1 MHTTFRFL
9 VVLLVFFMCTP
20 GVRAEQAPVSVSS
33 QECIECHA
41 VTHPGIVADWA
52 RSRHAAITPGKAM
65 AVTGTALKVS
75 SRQVPEPL
83 RDTSVGCAECHMLRG
98 DAHADT
104 FEHNGYDIHVV
115 VSPDDC
121 ATCHAQERAEYAD
134 NIMARA
140 HTNLADNAVYN
151 DLERTILGRSQ
162 RKEGERINF
171 DAPDVHTRAEAC
183 YYCHGTKLAVSGTQ
197 WRDTDYG
204 EMEFPVIEGWPNQGV
219 GRINLD
225 GSHGSCTSC
234 HTRHQFSI
242 AMARKPYT
250 CMECHAGPDVPAYK
264 IYAASKH
271 GNLFSAKAE
280 QWDFEPVPW
289 TVGQDFTAPT
299 CAACHISLLVD
310 DEGMVINRR
319 THKMSDRL
327 GWRLFGLI
335 YAHPQP
341 RSPDT
346 TIIRNA
352 AGLPLPTDLDGTPA
366 EDYLIDAETIAGRR
380 QTMQS
385 TCLAC
390 HATSWVSAHF
400 DRLDNTIA
408 ETNHQVRTATRLME
422 TAWAQGHARGLDRGG
437 SLFDEHIE
445 RRWMNTWLF
454 YANATR
460 FASAM
465 AGGGDYGV
473 FEIGRYQ
480 LTSTLLEMQD
490 WLETRQMIGA
500 PAEP

>member
-1 MHTTFRFL
+1 MPYLTRFAFAGL
-9 VVLLVFFMCTP
+9 IVLLTAGLAP
-20 GVRAEQAPVSVSS
+20 GADAPTSLAT

-41 VTHPGIVADWA
+41 IYHPGIVADWR
-52 RSRHAAITPGKAM
+52 RSRHAVITPREAM

-75 SRQVPEPL
+75 SRQVPEAL
-83 RDTSVGCAECHMLRG
+83 LNTSVGCAECHMVRG

-121 ATCHAQERAEYAD
+121 ATCHAQEREQYAD

-140 HTNLADNAVYN
+140 HTNLAENAVYN
-151 DLERTILGRSQ
+151 DLERTILGRST
-162 RKEGERINF
+162 RKEGRIHFNT
-171 DAPDVHTRAEAC
+171 PDPQTKAEGC
-183 YYCHGTKLAVSGTQ
+183 YYCHGTKLKLTGTE
-197 WRDTDYG
+197 WRDTDAG

-219 GRINLD
+219 GRVNLD
-225 GSHGSCTSC
+225 GSYGSCTSC

-242 AMARKPYT
+242 EMARKPYT

-271 GNLFSAKAE
+271 GNLFSAKAG
-280 QWDFEPVPW
+280 QWRFDTVPW
-289 TVGQDFTAPT
+289 TVGRDFTAPT

-310 DEGMVINRR
+310 EEGAVINQR
-319 THKMSDRL
+319 THQMSDRL

-366 EDYLIDAETIAGRR
+366 KAFLIDPDEVASRR
-380 QTMQS
+380 QTMQQ

-390 HATSWVSAHF
+390 HSTGWVTQHF
-400 DRLDNTIA
+400 ERLDNTIA
-408 ETNHQVRTATRLME
+408 ETNHQVRTATDLMGAIWE
-422 TAWAQGHARGLDRGG
+422 KGHARGLAHGG
-437 SLFDEHIE
+437 SLFDEYIE
-445 RRWMNTWLF
+445 RRWMDTWLF
-454 YANATR
+454 YANSTR

-480 LTSTLLEMQD
+480 LTRSILEMQD
-490 WLETRQMIGA
+490 WLDTREMIAA
-500 PAEP
+500 PRKP